1 MGAFNLSFFPFIF
14 LSFLLHLVV
23 LYFISFFIFYK
34 VGEVRI
40 TSTSSKILLQVYSD
54 KIKKKDESKEK
65 LTKNF
70 LKEKRKKSYK
80 HSKFIKIKK
89 ASYSK
94 ENFIVRKESF
104 LPYWKVDVLPK
115 LIKYERPVYPD
126 FARQNNIE
134 GEVVLRVFIGDDGR
148 VKDVKV
154 IKNEGYEGFKKEAI
168 LSIKRAVFSPA
179 MYLGKPVPIWMDVH
193 IKFRLVE

>member
-1 MGAFNLSFFPFIF
+1 MF

-23 LYFISFFIFYK
+23 LYLISFFIFYK

-40 TSTSSKILLQVYSD
+40 TSTSSKILLQVYSN
-54 KIKKKDESKEK
+54 KVKKKDKSKEK

-80 HSKFIKIKK
+80 HSKFIKTKK

-94 ENFIVRKESF
+94 ENFVVRKESF

>member
-1 MGAFNLSFFPFIF
+1 MF

-23 LYFISFFIFYK
+23 LYLISFFIFYK

-54 KIKKKDESKEK
+54 KMKKKDESKERNAK
-65 LTKNF
+65 TSIKEI
-70 LKEKRKKSYK
+70 KEKRKKLYN
-80 HSKFIKIKK
+80 HSKFIKTKK